1 MRALVTGGAGF
12 IGSHTVDALIEKG
25 HEVTI
30 LDSLEKPVHLSGMPE
45 YLNKDARFVQGD
57 VRNRVDFSKAL
68 EGRGGIPLCGVS
80 GLSYG
85 LFKFFSVNAWAR
97 RCYTSLSWKR
107 GCLSKGDSRV
117 LAGRLR
123 GRQVRFKCMDDGTF
137 IYPTLERKKTS
148 GQATGKSMP
157 AVRRPAQ
164 SSRNR

>member
-68 EGRGGIPLCGVS
+68 EAEAVFHFAAYQDYLTD
-80 GLSYG
+80 
-85 LFKFFSVNAWAR
+85 FSN
-97 RCYTSLSWKR
+97 
-107 GCLSKGDSRV
+107 
-117 LAGRLR
+117 
-123 GRQVRFKCMDDGTF
+123 
-137 IYPTLERKKTS
+137 
-148 GQATGKSMP
+148 
-157 AVRRPAQ
+157 
-164 SSRNR
+164 SSA